1 MSLRERMPENLS
13 YHIGREGQGLRSR
26 LGLKTE
32 PLQAIL
38 VHITVVVVFGV
49 FLPWWLGFQF
59 LDPVTIAAYSCLG
72 VLFAAPAAA
81 QGFAGD
87 RPQSMS
93 EALARI
99 AVAAVYGEAM
109 AIVILVAG
117 FMTIFMTHAR
127 VLLAPDFVSLG
138 EAAALGI
145 SGSLALA
152 SIAAVVGLT
161 LPKGAARMVLR
172 VIFLSLLLL
181 FFFRS
186 RWLPDVELTGTA
198 LCLAVTV
205 AAIVA
210 LRRFIVS
217 S

>member
-1 MSLRERMPENLS
+1 MSLRVGMPENLS

-26 LGLKTE
+26 LGL
-32 PLQAIL
+32 QAQPIQTIL
-38 VHITVVVVFGV
+38 LHITVVVVFGV
-49 FLPWWLGFQF
+49 FLPWWLGIQF

-72 VLFAAPAAA
+72 ILFAAPAAA

-87 RPQSMS
+87 RPGSMS

-99 AVAAVYGEAM
+99 AVAVLYGEAM
-109 AIVILVAG
+109 AIAILLAG

-127 VLLAPDFVSLG
+127 VFLAPDFVSLG

-145 SGSLALA
+145 SASLALA
-152 SIAAVVGLT
+152 SIAAVVGLM
-161 LPKGAARMVLR
+161 LPKSAARMVLR

-210 LRRFIVS
+210 LRRFIVTP
-217 S
+217 